1 MILAG
6 MAPVAMLELDRALGA
21 YLHRRG
27 AAQCHPELVEF
38 AASVSETV
46 RVLSLPVVANP
57 VDVAATCSYREA
69 ADRIGVSVRTMYR
82 IAAERQLTKVAR
94 RLLVVEV
101 DAITRGSDDG

>member
-1 MILAG
+1 VILTD
-6 MAPVAMLELDRALGA
+6 MAPVAMLELDRALAA

-27 AAQCHPELVEF
+27 TEQCHPELVEF

-46 RVLSLPVVANP
+46 RVLRLPTVAST

-69 ADRIGVSVRTMYR
+69 ADRVGVSLSTMYR
-82 IAAERQLTKVAR
+82 LARDRGLTKVAR

-101 DAITRGSDDG
+101 DALTRGS